1 MKNRHACRAIVFRP
15 LSLLPFSGV
24 RCSPSPPARSPYND
38 EFAARVP
45 DLVRKRELGPVD
57 PRARGAAGLEKHT
70 EFGHCGGGALGLAN
84 NRPAVRVA
92 NPAREPER
100 VGALFRVFAE
110 KHALDLAK
118 DLKTETCGRH
128 PVLQTLLFFFFSTP
142 LAFFDFFFFSLRTLW
157 SAQKKK
163 KKKTRKKMATY
174 FNNAENALKRARGT

>member
-1 MKNRHACRAIVFRP
+1 MQAGQAF
-15 LSLLPFSGV
+15 SLLPFSGV

-128 PVLQTLLFFFFSTP
+128 PVLQTLLFFFFF
-142 LAFFDFFFFSLRTLW
+142 ANSLEH
-157 SAQKKK
+157 QKKKK